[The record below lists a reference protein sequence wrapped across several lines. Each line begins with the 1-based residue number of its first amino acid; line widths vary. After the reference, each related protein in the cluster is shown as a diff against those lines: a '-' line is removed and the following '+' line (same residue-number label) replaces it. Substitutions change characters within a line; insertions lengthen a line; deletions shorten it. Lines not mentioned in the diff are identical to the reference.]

1 MFFVVVNFNFECKL
15 CKKTDGGRVVVVV
28 GVVVV
33 VVVVVKV
40 GRMGVAVERGS
51 KGR

>member
-1 MFFVVVNFNFECKL
+1 MLISTLSANFA
-15 CKKTDGGRVVVVV
+15 KKTEGGRVVVVV

-33 VVVVVKV
+33 VAVVVKV